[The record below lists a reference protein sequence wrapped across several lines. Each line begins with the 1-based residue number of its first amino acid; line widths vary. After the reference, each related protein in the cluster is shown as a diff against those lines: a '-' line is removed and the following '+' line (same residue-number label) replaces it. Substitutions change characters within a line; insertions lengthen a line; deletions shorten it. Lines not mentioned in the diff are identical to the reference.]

1 MTWSQGLLRQV
12 LVDHLKHAR
21 KSHYPDAQCVCG
33 WEGPWFEHVDHVARE
48 LAEVLAASQKPVVA
62 ATDGTREGPLAHFTL
77 NADGTWTQHVDMNPG
92 WDGCPHKEK
101 YLDDEGVAVCT
112 TCGRGGKA

>member
-1 MTWSQGLLRQV
+1 MTGTEAQRWDIRHTYASAGPGDYVQRAAHFDAVMGLG
-12 LVDHLKHAR
+12 A
-21 KSHYPDAQCVCG
+21 SHNPP
-33 WEGPWFEHVDHVARE
+33 E
-48 LAEVLAASQKPVVA
+48 AEAVA